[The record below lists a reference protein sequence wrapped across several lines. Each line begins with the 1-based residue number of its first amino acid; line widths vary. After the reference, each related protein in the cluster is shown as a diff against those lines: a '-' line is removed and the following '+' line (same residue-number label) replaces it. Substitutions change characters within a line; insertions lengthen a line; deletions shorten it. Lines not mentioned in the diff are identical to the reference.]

1 MGKLNQ
7 TTKYQLI
14 INLFT
19 GEVEC
24 VRRTRVSI
32 RH

>member
-1 MGKLNQ
+1 MNQ
-7 TTKYQLI
+7 TTKYRLI

-24 VRRTRVSI
+24 VRRTRIRI